1 MNLQTSLLNEI
12 YYENTLNLIRK
23 SNHDFSW
30 SDKLIYETF
39 KNKNN
44 IIFGLFNDKNLIGV
58 SLYLFTL
65 DEAELLYI
73 TLSKDFRNKGLAYYL
88 LEDNIKILRQKSIKS
103 IFLEVDITNL
113 FAIKLYEKLNFKNI
127 SIRKNYYKYPN
138 GKTSDALI
146 YQLRIED

>member
-1 MNLQTSLLNEI
+1 MNLQILLLNEL
-12 YYENTLNLIRK
+12 YYENALNLIRE
-23 SNHDFSW
+23 SNHDFPW
-30 SDKLIYETF
+30 SDKQIYETF
-39 KNKNN
+39 INKNN
-44 IIFGLFNDKNLIGV
+44 IVFGLFNDKELIGV
-58 SLYLFTL
+58 SFYLFAL

-73 TLSKDFRNKGLAYYL
+73 TLNKDFRNKGLAYFL

-113 FAIKLYEKLNFKNI
+113 FAIRLYEKLNFKNI

-146 YQLRIED
+146 YQLIIED